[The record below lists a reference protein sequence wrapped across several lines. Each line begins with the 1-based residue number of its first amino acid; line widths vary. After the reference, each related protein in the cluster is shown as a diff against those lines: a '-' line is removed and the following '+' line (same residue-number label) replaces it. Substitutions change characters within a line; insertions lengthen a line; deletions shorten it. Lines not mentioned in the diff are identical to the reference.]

1 MTIGGKIQKLRKK
14 MGLTQEE
21 LAKKANLSYTTLIK
35 IESDQVKNPT
45 IKTIRKIAEALE
57 VSLDN
62 LVNKTNN
69 E

>member
-1 MTIGGKIQKLRKK
+1 MTIGGKIQKLRKE